1 MTTTKT
7 LGIALLLA
15 WRTAVASDAAP
26 PPSGAAATTA
36 VPGQTEAQQQTG
48 KPRVKSAALTYG
60 IDYFLLE
67 GGGFTNS
74 EQADYGAS
82 LRGSAFVSWRPN
94 ATWELR
100 AGGRLDGDTQ
110 GGGASDF
117 TKWQLVFTDTFV
129 RWREADTRLTLGE
142 QTIVWGRVD
151 AIPLI
156 DRVSRV
162 DLTRFALDELRER
175 RLADLALRW
184 EQDLDSF
191 KLDAVLLPLCRCALL
206 PDLKSVWSPVN
217 KFSGEILGLAPTPQL
232 SNFVRNAKV
241 DDDTSGFGGGGV
253 RLTQTGG
260 SVDYGL
266 TLARTRQS
274 VPYYRFDAAAL
285 RLNGEHPFNNFAG
298 VDAEWTAGGL
308 TWRTELGYTAD
319 VPVTLP
325 TGAMSMADTVE
336 WVGAI
341 ELFPGGRDTR
351 LNLQLVARSLRTSQ
365 DILELDNYF
374 GLNGAVETTFAQGRW
389 KAGMQFAVG
398 LSVSDWYLAPSVSYV
413 GWEPFEVYLAGY
425 YFAGED
431 QTIGG
436 FFRKQ
441 NVIVAGVRKRF

>member
-1 MTTTKT
+1 MTIAKT
-7 LGIALLLA
+7 LGIALLLMGRVA
-15 WRTAVASDAAP
+15 IAADPPAPDNRGATAADAQP
-26 PPSGAAATTA
+26 A
-36 VPGQTEAQQQTG
+36 VEQREG
-48 KPRVKSAALTYG
+48 KPRTRPAALNYG
-60 IDYFLLE
+60 IDYFLFE

-74 EQADYGAS
+74 EQADYSAT

-94 ATWELR
+94 ATWEFR
-100 AGGRLDGDTQ
+100 AGGRLDGVSQ

-117 TKWQLVFTDTFV
+117 TELQLIFTDTYA
-129 RWREADTRLTLGE
+129 RWREGDTRLTLGE

-151 AIPLI
+151 AIPVI

-184 EQDLDSF
+184 EQNLDSI

-206 PDLKSVWSPVN
+206 PDIKSVWSPVN
-217 KFSGEILGLAPTPQL
+217 QFSGEILGLAPSPQL
-232 SNFVRNAKV
+232 SNLVRNASV
-241 DDDTSGFGGGGV
+241 SDDTSGFGGGGV

-260 SVDYGL
+260 EVDYGL

-274 VPYYRFDAAAL
+274 VPYYQVDAAAL
-285 RLNGEHPFNNFAG
+285 KLNGIHPFNNFAG

-308 TWRTELGYTAD
+308 TWRTELGYTSR

-325 TGAMSMADTVE
+325 TGAMDMADAVE
-336 WVGAI
+336 WVGAF
-341 ELFPGGRDTR
+341 EWFPGGGDTR
-351 LNLQLVARSLRTSQ
+351 LNLQLVARSLRTSE
-365 DILELDNYF
+365 DILELDNYL
-374 GLNGAVETTFAQGRW
+374 GLNGAVETSFAQGRW
-389 KAGMQFAVG
+389 KAGLQFAVG
-398 LSVSDWYLAPSVSYV
+398 LNVTDWYLAPSISYV
-413 GWEPFEVYLAGY
+413 GWEPYEAYLAGY

-441 NVIVAGVRKRF
+441 NMIAVGIRKRF